1 MAGKKTKRNRAYFNQ
16 LLAGIAMGISACG
29 MTFAM
34 NFPTFGVPSM
44 EKDDSFSTSP
54 DDLRLIGSIVPA
66 GAMVGN
72 FLAGMLVDNIGR
84 KMTMMAGA
92 VLCLIA
98 YVLLACAP
106 SVALALV
113 SRAVSGVAASLAA
126 IGGMIYTTE
135 IVHPKVRDRIG
146 SVSGILAN
154 LGMLIAFMSG
164 SVVEWRGMAWIG
176 VALSLP
182 FFFILMYLQESP
194 NYLIKKGRR
203 DEARQVLLNYRESA
217 TEAIKEYEELL
228 QATNK
233 ASKSTASPKDLF
245 SAPYITP
252 LLTCLILQIAQ
263 QLTGITGIT
272 NKAVTIFSMLGTS
285 IDPAYCTV
293 MIAIVSMITA
303 VLTSEINARF
313 ERKPT
318 LLVSTVFMAMA
329 QVCVGFFLLAKSS
342 GGPLGEWADANSI
355 LALGSVLFF
364 YIAFGAGLGPMPWIY
379 MGEGI
384 PSKIRGPASAIS
396 MTLSM
401 LSIFV
406 VLQLFDPLIEY
417 FGFHYCLMILAVAS
431 SSATFLAL
439 SIMLET
445 KGKTVSQIDKHY
457 LDLEKKRN

>member
-1 MAGKKTKRNRAYFNQ
+1 M
-16 LLAGIAMGISACG
+16 
-29 MTFAM
+29 
-34 NFPTFGVPSM
+34 
-44 EKDDSFSTSP
+44 
-54 DDLRLIGSIVPA
+54 RLIGSIVPA

-194 NYLIKKGRR
+194 NYLIKKGMQFLHFSSSLFTSKLFYFVLSSGRR